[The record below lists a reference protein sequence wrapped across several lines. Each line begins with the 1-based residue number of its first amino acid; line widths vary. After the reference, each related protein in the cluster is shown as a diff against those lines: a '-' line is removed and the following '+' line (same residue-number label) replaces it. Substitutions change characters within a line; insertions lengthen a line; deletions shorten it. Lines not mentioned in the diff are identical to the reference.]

1 MARHPFIAIEGVIGV
16 GKTTLAR
23 LLAPALGG
31 EVLLEEFEENP
42 FLSDF
47 YADRDR
53 YAFQTQI
60 FFLLSRYRQ
69 QMSVP
74 KALRRGPVVS
84 DYTFAKDS
92 LFAHLNLKG
101 DEVKMYERV
110 YAALGEKM
118 RRPDLLVLLRADL
131 DVLMGRIAAR
141 DRPYER
147 NMDRNYIEELRI
159 AYENFVA
166 SYDDGPLLIID
177 TNALNIV
184 QNPDDLA
191 LVVERVKSTL
201 AYGTYQRSLP
211 GVEGVALPEP
221 QALLE
226 ELEAGPHRLTDFQ
239 QFHMS
244 LDAEKGFD
252 PDPYLN
258 FIGLSEEIGE
268 LAQVLK
274 TMWSRQ
280 ARLHHNGTSTDEAR
294 RLALSQHRTAIQ
306 DELADCLAY
315 LLKLSNYA
323 GIDLEA
329 AYLEKMQ
336 INSQRRWEDGQ
347 AIDGQ
352 PRDGQA
358 HSNQPLEEAE

>member
-1 MARHPFIAIEGVIGV
+1 MARHPYIAIEGVIGV

-23 LLAPALGG
+23 LLAPELGG
-31 EVLLEEFEENP
+31 QVLLEEFEENP

-47 YADRDR
+47 YADRSR

-69 QMSVP
+69 QSSTIST
-74 KALRRGPVVS
+74 ALRRGPVVS

-92 LFAHLNLKG
+92 LFAHLNLHG
-101 DEVKMYERV
+101 DELAMYKRV
-110 YAALGEKM
+110 YVALGEKI
-118 RRPDLLVLLRADL
+118 RRPDLLVFLRADL

-147 NMDRNYIEELRI
+147 NMDRNYIEELRV
-159 AYENFVA
+159 AYEQFIATYN
-166 SYDDGPLLIID
+166 DGPLLTID
-177 TNALNIV
+177 TNHLNIV
-184 QNPDDLA
+184 HNPADLA
-191 LVVERVKSTL
+191 SVVERVKSSL
-201 AYGTYQRSLP
+201 ALGTYQTRLP
-211 GVEGVALPEP
+211 GVEEAVIPEP
-221 QALLE
+221 EAILE

-239 QFHMS
+239 KFHLS

-258 FIGLSEEIGE
+258 FIALGEEVGE

-274 TMWSRQ
+274 QMWIRQ
-280 ARLHHNGTSTDEAR
+280 AKLTQSGLPVEQAQRA
-294 RLALSQHRTAIQ
+294 ALDQQRMAIQ

-336 INSQRRWEDGQ
+336 INSQRRWEDGHVVDDTP
-347 AIDGQ
+347 IT
-352 PRDGQA
+352 R
-358 HSNQPLEEAE
+358 ETE

>member
-1 MARHPFIAIEGVIGV
+1 MARHPYIAIEGVIGV

-23 LLAPALGG
+23 LLAPELGG

-47 YADRDR
+47 YADRQR

-69 QMSVP
+69 QMSTVP
-74 KALRRGPVVS
+74 KAVLRGPVIS

-92 LFAHLNLKG
+92 LFAHLNLAG
-101 DEVKMYERV
+101 DELAMYERV
-110 YAALGEKM
+110 YAALGEKI
-118 RRPDLLVLLRADL
+118 RRPDLLVFLRADL
-131 DVLMGRIAAR
+131 DVLMARIAAR

-147 NMDRNYIEELRI
+147 NMDRNYIEELRL
-159 AYENFVA
+159 AYEQFIA
-166 SYDDGPLLIID
+166 RYDEGPLLIID
-177 TNALNIV
+177 TNALNV
-184 QNPDDLA
+184 VHNPDDLTSVA
-191 LVVERVKSTL
+191 QRVKSTL
-201 AYGTYQRSLP
+201 EYGTYQQQLP
-211 GVEGVALPEP
+211 GVEGMALDLPKP
-221 QALLE
+221 QAILE
-226 ELEAGPHRLTDFQ
+226 ELEAGPHRLADFQ

-280 ARLHHNGTSTDEAR
+280 AKLQQNGTSLQQAH

-336 INSQRRWEDGQ
+336 INSRRRWEDGQ
-347 AIDGQ
+347 AID
-352 PRDGQA
+352 D
-358 HSNQPLEEAE
+358 HVKEAE